1 MAGVNKV
8 ILLGRLGKDPDVRTL
23 ESGSKLATVSL
34 ATGKSYK
41 DQSGEWQEKTEWHR
55 LTFWRDNADRAERLR
70 KGDQVYVEGELTT
83 RSWEQDNITR
93 YVTEIV
99 VNYSQ
104 IIERNSNNNG
114 GGVPP
119 ITEEPVT
126 QTKQTKSPAP
136 ELSGS
141 GNPEDDLPF

>member
-70 KGDQVYVEGELTT
+70 KGDQVYVE
-83 RSWEQDNITR
+83 
-93 YVTEIV
+93 
-99 VNYSQ
+99 
-104 IIERNSNNNG
+104 
-114 GGVPP
+114 
-119 ITEEPVT
+119 
-126 QTKQTKSPAP
+126 
-136 ELSGS
+136 
-141 GNPEDDLPF
+141 